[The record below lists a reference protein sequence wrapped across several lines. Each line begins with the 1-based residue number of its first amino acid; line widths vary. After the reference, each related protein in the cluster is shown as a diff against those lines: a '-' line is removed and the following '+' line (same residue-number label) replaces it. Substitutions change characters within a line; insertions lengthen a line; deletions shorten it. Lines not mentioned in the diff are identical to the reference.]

1 MADSFLNKS
10 GLTRLWGKIK
20 AALGSKADKST
31 TLLGYGITNAYTK
44 TEVDTKVNA
53 KANSASTLSGYG
65 ITDAYTK
72 TEVNTELNKKENSSN
87 KVTSWQSTPDNTH
100 YPSEK
105 LVKDGLNGKANSSH
119 THTKSQITDFP
130 SSMPASDV
138 YSWAKASSKPSYG
151 ISEISGLQSALD
163 GKEVT
168 SNKVTSWSSTTTD
181 VHYPSEK
188 LVKSG
193 LDGKANA
200 IHTHDDRYYTESE
213 VNSLLL
219 GYTKNPEL
227 KTFSMEYKGTNY
239 RDLTK
244 DFTLPSMNIN
254 DNFVYS
260 LTGNTYVYSASSYD
274 GPEVHV
280 TLKLPTGGTYSVTN
294 RVSCSNMQ
302 SNMLTVSKIPYSGT
316 LPGGANVYKAD
327 LTKVQNAEDD
337 EDGGYRNY
345 GFAFSGTIVVRRIS

>member
-10 GLTRLWGKIK
+10 GLTRLWGKIT

-31 TLLGYGITNAYTK
+31 TLAGYGISNAYTK
-44 TEVDTKVNA
+44 TEIDDKVNA

-65 ITDAYTK
+65 ITNAYTK

-105 LVKDGLNGKANSSH
+105 LVKDGLDGKANSSH

-138 YSWAKASSKPSYG
+138 YAWAKASSKPSYG

-181 VHYPSEK
+181 AHYPSEK
-188 LVKSG
+188 LVKAG
-193 LDGKANA
+193 LDGKANSS
-200 IHTHDDRYYTESE
+200 HTHSISQITNLQSTLDGKANKNDVLKV
-213 VNSLLL
+213 VNLDA
-219 GYTKNPEL
+219 G
-227 KTFSMEYKGTNY
+227 TFTVSSNDGEEYSII
-239 RDLTK
+239 
-244 DFTLPSMNIN
+244 TLPSMGVKT
-254 DNFVYS
+254 DNFI
-260 LTGNTYVYSASSYD
+260 TFKTKPSSYNFNYF
-274 GPEVHV
+274 HI
-280 TLKLPTGGTYSVTN
+280 KLPSGGTYYIGASTN
-294 RVSCSNMQ
+294 PV
-302 SNMLTVSKIPYSGT
+302 
-316 LPGGANVYKAD
+316 A
-327 LTKVQNAEDD
+327 
-337 EDGGYRNY
+337 GGYTFTNTE
-345 GFAFSGTIVVRRIS
+345 GTSDNPNKPKTHYYRIVRLS